1 MEPAV
6 CKFFLTA
13 EGCKFGEVCRYKH
26 PRTTGKCLRCGAY
39 GHSLSSCTRP
49 SKSKSGS
56 QPKQSTKGKGRST
69 PTPTSANPSSSAKPK
84 AQPKKTGAKG
94 GGKGKKN
101 KSSNKSSTK
110 SSAKSSAKP
119 SAKAG
124 EVSFDNDDAEEE
136 DPDAEYDWGE
146 EEEDVAEEEH
156 VETVADHAFATPCH
170 SHVCAVR
177 ERHDGEM
184 ESMSSKVVPT
194 QTQLEDPLAEHWT
207 TDEDAIDTPGLT
219 RTPNSLVVQQR
230 SLPRRVPSEQA
241 RNVAAAVMRT
251 NFPNLIAE
259 MNPDWA
265 PLTAQ
270 DLIHGSDDSSDSV
283 ELIPSEEEPA
293 EEDHDSDSEE
303 RDGFPNI
310 QTVVTYPARLTED
323 GGVERIGPTEVISEA
338 DPHGHQLDQDHW
350 FSCRSDSDYKERAF
364 ASTAASISFPVS
376 AKDSWE
382 WRGSCCLVRA
392 HRQAR
397 RCLFTPTWKEDIW
410 HGFKVH
416 PMRKTYVTPVGQK
429 KHLNPV
435 IENVKQCSSLK
446 PRRVAYPWIGGT
458 HFKVDP
464 DMCGRRV
471 LRMSPRIL
479 APANDMNPVA
489 IADSGASH
497 VILPTST
504 LPEKRAGK
512 PVTLRLAAGQVR
524 AVEQHREIF
533 ADHVTVPLCPLG
545 RVIHKLGLT
554 AIWTPQSLTLTCLN
568 SSGTAHGFNSD

>member
-1 MEPAV
+1 MVP
-6 CKFFLTA
+6 
-13 EGCKFGEVCRYKH
+13 G
-26 PRTTGKCLRCGAY
+26 
-39 GHSLSSCTRP
+39 
-49 SKSKSGS
+49 
-56 QPKQSTKGKGRST
+56 QP
-69 PTPTSANPSSSAKPK
+69 
-84 AQPKKTGAKG
+84 
-94 GGKGKKN
+94 
-101 KSSNKSSTK
+101 
-110 SSAKSSAKP
+110 
-119 SAKAG
+119 
-124 EVSFDNDDAEEE
+124 
-136 DPDAEYDWGE
+136 
-146 EEEDVAEEEH
+146 
-156 VETVADHAFATPCH
+156 
-170 SHVCAVR
+170 
-177 ERHDGEM
+177 
-184 ESMSSKVVPT
+184 
-194 QTQLEDPLAEHWT
+194 QLEDMSEERWT

-219 RTPNSLVVQQR
+219 CTPNSPVGQQR

-241 RNVAAAVMRT
+241 RSVAVAVMRT
-251 NFPNLIAE
+251 NFPNLLAE
-259 MNPDWA
+259 MNLDWA

-283 ELIPSEEEPA
+283 ELITSEEEPA

-310 QTVVTYPARLTED
+310 QAVMAYPARLTED

-338 DPHGHQLDQDHW
+338 DPNGHQLDQDHW
-350 FSCRSDSDYKERAF
+350 FAYRSDSDYKERAF
-364 ASTAASISFPVS
+364 ASTAASISLPVS

-382 WRGSCCLVRA
+382 WRGSCCLVRV

-435 IENVKQCSSLK
+435 IENVKHCSSLK
-446 PRRVAYPWIGGT
+446 SRRVAYPCVGET

-464 DMCGRRV
+464 DMCGKRV
-471 LRMSPRIL
+471 LRMSARIL
-479 APANDMNPVA
+479 VPANDMNPVA

-497 VILPTST
+497 VILPTSA

-524 AVEQHREIF
+524 AVEHHREIF

-568 SSGTAHGFNSD
+568 SSGTAHGLMQCPVKGDTPYFTSVQFWMLRRALQAHRQGQKTLPYGSNCTRLQLEKDPHYVWLSRQRRPSRSSLT